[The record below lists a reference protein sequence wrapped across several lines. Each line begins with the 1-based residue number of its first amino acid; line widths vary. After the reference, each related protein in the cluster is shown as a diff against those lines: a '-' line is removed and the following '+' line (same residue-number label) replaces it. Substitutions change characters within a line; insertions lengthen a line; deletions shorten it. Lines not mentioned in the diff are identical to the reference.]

1 MRTLLTVMAAAIVL
15 AGCGPK
21 FAAQGDL
28 IMRDYES
35 AITKYERYLEKHP
48 DDVTTRRDLG
58 LAYLKTGRYRKVVE
72 LLDPIAGE
80 NWDEWRMD
88 WYLASAQFALGKRE
102 EGFRTLDEMVVPPNY
117 RLKQALLS
125 GAERIMR
132 EYEKP
137 EAIVREMD
145 QLKRR
150 AIQVYL
156 HNTDKGGDN
165 PGGAKWLLYIKKQ
178 QQMLED
184 NPTGEDPPV
193 RVVDAGDL
201 SG

>member
-1 MRTLLTVMAAAIVL
+1 MRTLLILMAAAVVL

-35 AITKYERYLEKHP
+35 AITKYEKYLENNP
-48 DDVTTRRDLG
+48 DDVTARRDLG
-58 LAYLKTGRYRKVVE
+58 LAYLKTGRYGKVVE

-88 WYLASAQFALGKRE
+88 WYLAAAQFALGERE
-102 EGFRTLDEMVVPPNY
+102 EGFRTLDEMIVPPNY
-117 RLKQALLS
+117 SLKQALLA

-132 EYEKP
+132 KYEEP
-137 EAIVREMD
+137 DVIVRVME

-156 HNTDKGGDN
+156 HNDDKGSDN
-165 PGGAKWLLYIKKQ
+165 PGGAKWLLYIKKRQ
-178 QQMLED
+178 QILED
-184 NPTGEDPPV
+184 YPPGEDPPM